1 MRAED
6 GDPAKSIKLY
16 TWKDGKD
23 ELAPSSCSAE
33 EEAAKVEAESKAY
46 QEVIAHETHERQS
59 KKKQKR
65 TPTPYKRDAIS

>member
-16 TWKDGKD
+16 TWKD

-65 TPTPYKRDAIS
+65 TPTPYRRDAIS